1 MTDTT
6 IGRKPAMILFY
17 IFLIAPFFQLELLLN
32 LIPVM
37 GKAYTLWQ
45 LLAGA
50 AFFAVWYKGGGKIRD
65 FSWIHLLFAALLLIM
80 TVASAINPDASLKR
94 AVQYSYGSLAVGL
107 IAEYGVKKD
116 RENFLTGMEIFF
128 GALVALNIVTILLFP
143 GGMYVYDRALEENW
157 LLGYKNYH
165 VVYIMALLIFG
176 AVHSLLQYG
185 KIAIRV
191 WIYIAMSLLSSA
203 LVAARTPMMAI
214 LLFAASIM
222 FTRLRNFTPFFNSL
236 TYLAAYV
243 VAFVMIV
250 VVRIE
255 NLPVLGKLVGREITF
270 NNRTYFWDKAMTEFW
285 EYPVLGHGYQQ
296 FVMFRGYVTTHNQIV
311 EILYKTGVAG
321 LIVFA
326 AILAVTAYRLFV
338 NREGIVTK
346 YLAVFFAS
354 YLVLF
359 LMEQYAFANYFFLF
373 VLAFMTAE
381 LDGIAQ
387 NLNGELSPVQIPRSN
402 LKGWNG

>member
-1 MTDTT
+1 MV
-6 IGRKPAMILFY
+6 LFY
-17 IFLIAPFFQLELLLN
+17 IFLIAPFFQLELLQN
-32 LIPVM
+32 LIPIM

-50 AFFAVWYKGGGKIRD
+50 AFFTVWYRGGGKLRD
-65 FSWIHLLFAALLLIM
+65 FTRIHLLFLALLVIM
-80 TVASAINPDASLKR
+80 TAASAINPDASLKR
-94 AVQYSYGSLAVGL
+94 AVQYSYGSMAVGL
-107 IAEYGVKKD
+107 MAEYGVQKD

-165 VVYIMALLIFG
+165 IVYIMALLIFG
-176 AVHSLLQYG
+176 AVHSLCQYG
-185 KIAIRV
+185 RIAVRV
-191 WIYIAMSLLSSA
+191 WIYIAMSLFSSL
-203 LVAARTPMMAI
+203 LVGARTPMMAI
-214 LLFAASIM
+214 LLFAASIL
-222 FTRLRNFTPFFNSL
+222 FTRLRNFTPLFNSL
-236 TYLAAYV
+236 TYLAAYAA
-243 VAFVMIV
+243 AFFMIV

-255 NLPVLGKLVGREITF
+255 NLPVVGKLIGREITF
-270 NNRTYFWDKAMTEFW
+270 NNRIHFWDKAMTEFW

-321 LIVFA
+321 LVVFV
-326 AILAVTAYRLFV
+326 AILAATAYKLFRS
-338 NREGIVTK
+338 REGIVTK

-359 LMEQYAFANYFFLF
+359 LMEQYAFANYFYLF
-373 VLAFMTAE
+373 VLAFNADR
-381 LDGIAQ
+381 LDKIAQ
-387 NLNGELSPVQIPRSN
+387 EAAKS
-402 LKGWNG
+402 